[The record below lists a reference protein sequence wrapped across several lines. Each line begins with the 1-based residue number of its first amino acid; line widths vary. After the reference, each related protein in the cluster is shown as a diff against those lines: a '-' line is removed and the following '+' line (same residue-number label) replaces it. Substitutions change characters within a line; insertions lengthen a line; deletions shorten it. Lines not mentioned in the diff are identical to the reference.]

1 MTDARLLDL
10 EVTALEGWELL
21 ASGGERKLERFGN
34 LLVERPAPQAIW
46 PESGRFE
53 EAAAVFQRG
62 KDGTGK
68 WITFGEVPQQPTSAT
83 ILDLIFE
90 VRLTGF
96 GNVGLFPEHTA
107 HWRWM
112 AERLTEEDQPSVLNL
127 FAYTGGASM
136 ACARAGARVTHVDSA
151 KSVNAWAEINARA
164 SGISSG
170 SIRCL
175 SDDVL
180 KFVKREN
187 RRGHRYHG
195 IIIDPPTFGR
205 GPKGETWKI
214 ERDLQSL
221 IDVCSALLE
230 AHPLFVV
237 VTAHSPGVTPS
248 VLRAL
253 LRHLGGSIQ
262 FGEMLLKGSGPS
274 LPAGAYIRWT
284 PQE

>member
-1 MTDARLLDL
+1 MTDARLVDL
-10 EVTALEGWELL
+10 EITALKGWELL

-34 LLVERPAPQAIW
+34 FLIERPAPQAIW
-46 PESGRFE
+46 SESGRFE
-53 EAAAVFQRG
+53 EAAAVFRRG

-68 WITFGEVPQQPTSAT
+68 WITFGEVLQPTSAT

-112 AERLTEEDQPSVLNL
+112 AERLIKRDRPSVLNL

-136 ACARAGARVTHVDSA
+136 ACARVGARVTHVDSA

-164 SGISSG
+164 SGVSSG
-170 SIRCL
+170 SIRYL

-187 RRGHRYHG
+187 RREHRYHG

-253 LRHLGGSIQ
+253 LRPLGGSIQ
-262 FGEMLLKGSGPS
+262 SGEMLLKGSSGPS